1 MKYYYFYLCKSNFLK
16 TVIMKKYLIA
26 IALFSFGLT
35 VTNAQQ
41 VGPNISWSES
51 TFNFGDVKEEGGKV
65 THKFTFTNTGNKP
78 LVITNVRPS
87 CGCTSS
93 DYTKQPIS
101 PGGKGYVSA
110 SFDPKRRVGKNS
122 KSITV
127 TTNGNPPT
135 TTLRFTVNVL
145 AKPKTIE
152 DDYPRVLGDLRLKTN
167 HLALMKVKTGEIKEG
182 VLEVVNTKDTVLNI
196 TFRNVPSH
204 IEIKAVPETLKPKMK
219 GKFIVKYDAS
229 KKNDY
234 GFLMD
239 RITVAINGNTNNNRN
254 KISVSAT
261 IEEDFSNLTPEQ
273 KANAPVV
280 KFDNKTFNFGTIVQ
294 GESREHVFVLTN
306 AGKSDLIIRK
316 IKASCG
322 CTVVKPSKMTI
333 KPGETAD
340 LKAIFN
346 SRGKKN
352 KQTKSIT
359 VITNAPDSP
368 QVVLRVS
375 GMVTVPEKKR

>member
-1 MKYYYFYLCKSNFLK
+1 
-16 TVIMKKYLIA
+16 MKKYLIA
-26 IALFSFGLT
+26 IAICTLGLAIA
-35 VTNAQQ
+35 NAQQ
-41 VGPNISWSES
+41 MGPNISWSES
-51 TFNFGDVKEEGGKV
+51 TFNFGDVKEDGGKV
-65 THKFTFTNTGNKP
+65 THKFTFTNTGNEP

-127 TTNGNPPT
+127 TTNAKPPT

-152 DDYPRVLGDLRLKTN
+152 DDYPRTLGDLRLKTN
-167 HLALMKVKTGEIKEG
+167 HLALMKVKTGEIKDG
-182 VLEVVNTKDTVLNI
+182 DLEVVNTTDTILNI

-204 IEIKAVPETLKPKMK
+204 IEITAVPNVLKPKMK
-219 GKFIVKYDAS
+219 GKFIVKYNAA

-254 KISVSAT
+254 KVSVSAT
-261 IEEDFSNLTPEQ
+261 IEEDFSKLTSEQ
-273 KANAPVV
+273 RANGPMVQ
-280 KFDNKTFNFGTIVQ
+280 FDSKTFNFGTIEQ

-306 AGKSDLIIRK
+306 TGKSDLIIRK

-322 CTVVKPSKMTI
+322 CTVVKPSKMVI
-333 KPGETAD
+333 KPGENAD

-346 SRGKKN
+346 SKGKKN
-352 KQTKSIT
+352 KQNKSIT
-359 VITNAPDSP
+359 VITNSP
-368 QVVLRVS
+368 ENSQVVLRVS
-375 GMVTVPEKKR
+375 GMVTVAGKK